1 MKNDKL
7 PASVLSVKVVS
18 NVDNGLFKQLD
29 LNRIKEALVLLHLI
43 VMM

>member
-18 NVDNGLFKQLD
+18 NVDNGLFKQ
-29 LNRIKEALVLLHLI
+29 
-43 VMM
+43 